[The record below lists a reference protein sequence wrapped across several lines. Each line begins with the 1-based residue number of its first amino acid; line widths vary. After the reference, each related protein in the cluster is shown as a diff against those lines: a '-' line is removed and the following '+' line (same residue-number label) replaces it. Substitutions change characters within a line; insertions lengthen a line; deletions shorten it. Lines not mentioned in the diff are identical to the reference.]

1 MSLWR
6 REALTRFPE
15 LHREIADADGLAY
28 LWSRLFD
35 RLEAAYGKAG
45 PRDEK
50 SIAVIYD
57 YAHWCLT
64 HRSIEVRTAV
74 VICFYEDLLD
84 NPEVS
89 RDLPGHLTQT
99 DFDMLGSAW
108 EYGTKRDFAELQKEF
123 VENKAQID
131 SEKQKRRPAA
141 KAERY

>member
-6 REALTRFPE
+6 REALARFPE
-15 LHREIADADGLAY
+15 LHREIADASGTSMLWLKLWNSLFKPAY
-28 LWSRLFD
+28 EEDPLD
-35 RLEAAYGKAG
+35 
-45 PRDEK
+45 DET
-50 SIAVIYD
+50 IARVYN

-89 RDLPGHLTQT
+89 RDLPRHLTQT

-108 EYGTKRDFAELQKEF
+108 EYGTKRDFADLRKEF
-123 VENKAQID
+123 VENKARID
-131 SEKQKRRPAA
+131 KEKQTRRAA
-141 KAERY
+141 TRAGRH